1 MKIYV
6 TNEYTKNR
14 ILEECAKN
22 KCFND
27 GKFFSFSELKKKRF
41 FYYDNKTL
49 EYIMKKYNVN
59 INIAK
64 IYVENFYFLSFHLL
78 LFVCLNLL
86 MNKHNRSRT
95 MQTRLVCPLT

>member
-49 EYIMKKYNVN
+49 EYIML
-59 INIAK
+59 I
-64 IYVENFYFLSFHLL
+64 
-78 LFVCLNLL
+78 
-86 MNKHNRSRT
+86 
-95 MQTRLVCPLT
+95 